1 MTRTTTT
8 AGELELVMPR
18 EMTREQVRSF
28 ISHGT
33 RTAKVATVMNDGQ
46 PHVMPVWFALD
57 GEHIVFTTAAN
68 SVKGR
73 NLQRDP
79 RIALVVED
87 DEPPF
92 AFVHVRGRVTIHEDL
107 DELMRFATAIGSRYM
122 GEDRAEEFG
131 HRNAVPGELLVRVIP
146 ERVIASADLAG

>member
-1 MTRTTTT
+1 
-8 AGELELVMPR
+8 MPR
-18 EMTREQVRSF
+18 DMTPEQVWCF
-28 ISHGT
+28 MSHGT
-33 RTAKVATVMNDGQ
+33 RTAKVASVMKDGQ
-46 PHVMPVWFALD
+46 PHVMPVWFVLD
-57 GEHIVFTTAAN
+57 GEQTVFTTGAN

-73 NLQRDP
+73 NLRRDP

-107 DELMRFATAIGSRYM
+107 DELLRFATAIGSRYM

-131 HRNAVPGELLVRVIP
+131 QRNAVPGELLVRVIP
-146 ERVIASADLAG
+146 ERVIAEADIAGY